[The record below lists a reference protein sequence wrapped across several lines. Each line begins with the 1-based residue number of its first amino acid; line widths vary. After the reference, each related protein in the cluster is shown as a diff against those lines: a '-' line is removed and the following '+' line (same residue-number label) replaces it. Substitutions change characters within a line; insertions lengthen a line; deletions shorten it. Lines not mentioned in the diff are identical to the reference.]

1 VSFKVIENGTV
12 RQIAYRRCTVTMTTS
27 CIVSETKQIVRN
39 RDFYH
44 HCIWSPR

>member
-1 VSFKVIENGTV
+1 MALFDKSHID
-12 RQIAYRRCTVTMTTS
+12 RRCTVTMTTS